1 MFFGTDEFALETL
14 KKLHER
20 EKTCSIERLDVCC
33 NKMKHLVPAV
43 TKYSEVNNLNF
54 HIWPPN
60 IQQDEF
66 DLGVV
71 ASFGHLIPSKV
82 ISKFPLGMINVHGSL
97 LPKLRGA
104 APIIYALKDGYTT
117 TGITIMKIKPKKF
130 DVGDILATS
139 ELQILPDDTRPQLT
153 HKMAVLGAN
162 LLGDVLD
169 DLDRYT
175 TLAVPQ
181 SEEGATYAPVVNK
194 SSAFIDFNTQSGE
207 EVYNLWRGVGDLM
220 KLRTSWKSTNTT
232 TRFGVVLPPSVLAD
246 LGLDQAYPQAV
257 PGQAVYL
264 KPTKKRNYLCI
275 KCREGWVAVH
285 DIFYGTKKVMQP
297 RDFYNGFLGRRTTK
311 KKCRK
316 SGRSDSLSAGSV
328 TGSVRSDTDT
338 DRSDGRP
345 AGSVTG
351 SVSSDTDTDRSDGT
365 SGSLASQI
373 KSCQGSDEQFLFVKD
388 E

>member
-194 SSAFIDFNTQSGE
+194 SSAFIDFNTQSDV

-311 KKCRK
+311 KSRK
-316 SGRSDSLSAGSV
+316 SGRSD
-328 TGSVRSDTDT
+328 
-338 DRSDGRP
+338 
-345 AGSVTG
+345 SVTG

-373 KSCQGSDEQFLFVKD
+373 DSCQGSDEQFLFVKD